1 MDTQT
6 RSTIRR
12 FLGNR
17 TAVAAAGAVGF
28 MLGAGGLV
36 AAQAGADDA
45 APVTTQVDT
54 TDVTVTSVDDSTPT
68 SVDDSTPTSVDDSTP
83 TSVDDSTPTSVD
95 DSTPT
100 SIDDSTPTSV
110 DDGDDDDNTSTSID
124 DDDGDDDDDNTS
136 TSIDDDDG
144 DDDDDNTSTSI
155 DDDDGD
161 DDDDETSTSVPAALP
176 AAFTETYQSNG
187 GSISVSWS
195 GTTFSIDS
203 ISPAGDY
210 EAEIEDNSWDKV
222 RVDFDFV
229 GGNSGSGHND
239 TRIEVRLHDGS
250 IRVRID

>member
-68 SVDDSTPTSVDDSTP
+68 SVDDSTPTS
-83 TSVDDSTPTSVD
+83 
-95 DSTPT
+95 
-100 SIDDSTPTSV
+100 IDDSTPTSV
-110 DDGDDDDNTSTSID
+110 DDG
-124 DDDGDDDDDNTS
+124 
-136 TSIDDDDG
+136 
-144 DDDDDNTSTSI
+144 DDDDNTSTSI

>member
-83 TSVDDSTPTSVD
+83 TS
-95 DSTPT
+95 
-100 SIDDSTPTSV
+100 IDDSTPTSV
-110 DDGDDDDNTSTSID
+110 DDG
-124 DDDGDDDDDNTS
+124 
-136 TSIDDDDG
+136 
-144 DDDDDNTSTSI
+144 DDDDNTSTSI

>member
-83 TSVDDSTPTSVD
+83 TSVDDSTPTS
-95 DSTPT
+95 
-100 SIDDSTPTSV
+100 IDDSTPTSV

-144 DDDDDNTSTSI
+144 DDDDD
-155 DDDDGD
+155 D
-161 DDDDETSTSVPAALP
+161 TSTSVPAALP

>member
-83 TSVDDSTPTSVD
+83 TSVDDSTPTS
-95 DSTPT
+95 
-100 SIDDSTPTSV
+100 IDDSTPTSV
-110 DDGDDDDNTSTSID
+110 DDG
-124 DDDGDDDDDNTS
+124 
-136 TSIDDDDG
+136 
-144 DDDDDNTSTSI
+144 DDDDNTSTSI